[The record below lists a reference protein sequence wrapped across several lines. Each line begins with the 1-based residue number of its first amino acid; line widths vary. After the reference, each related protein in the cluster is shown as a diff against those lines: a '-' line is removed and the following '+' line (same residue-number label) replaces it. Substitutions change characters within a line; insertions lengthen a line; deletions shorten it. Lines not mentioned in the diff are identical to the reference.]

1 VARGIRK
8 GSERLSSVPVS
19 RKPRCVIVFG
29 QIDTPT
35 DGVEDYCRYLAE
47 GLRAEQFDVL
57 VVRLRWEEIGVEASL
72 AELDQRISDT
82 PVDWFLFQYT
92 ALAWSQRGFPTLAL
106 RVVKHLKKKARCAV
120 TFHDYGPYPGMRWI
134 DRLRRSVQ
142 LSVMHKLLRV
152 ANVSVLTVPREQL
165 PWVPPDITNDVFIP
179 VAANLPAP
187 EKAWLQSRPEINRT
201 PVVAVFSISAAQ
213 HGSQEVQFVAEAVKF
228 ASNQVG
234 LIKVVVIGRNSQ
246 TGGEQLRAALAGTN
260 NEVEIRGI
268 VAAEDIVRTL
278 GASDVL
284 LFPRGPVST
293 NRGSAM
299 AGIACGL
306 PVIAQEG
313 KITSPIIKE
322 AGVVLIPSDR
332 GADFGAALA
341 HVLSDADYRAS
352 LAARSRAAQSKHFSW
367 AANAGKYAAFMNE
380 STTQKRS
387 ESTQPDRR

>member
-1 VARGIRK
+1 
-8 GSERLSSVPVS
+8 
-19 RKPRCVIVFG
+19 
-29 QIDTPT
+29 
-35 DGVEDYCRYLAE
+35 
-47 GLRAEQFDVL
+47 
-57 VVRLRWEEIGVEASL
+57 
-72 AELDQRISDT
+72 
-82 PVDWFLFQYT
+82 
-92 ALAWSQRGFPTLAL
+92 
-106 RVVKHLKKKARCAV
+106 
-120 TFHDYGPYPGMRWI
+120 
-134 DRLRRSVQ
+134 
-142 LSVMHKLLRV
+142 
-152 ANVSVLTVPREQL
+152 
-165 PWVPPDITNDVFIP
+165 
-179 VAANLPAP
+179 LPAP

-234 LIKVVVIGRNSQ
+234 QIKVVVI
-246 TGGEQLRAALAGTN
+246 
-260 NEVEIRGI
+260 EIRGI

-322 AGVVLIPSDR
+322 AGVVLISSDR

-367 AANAGKYAAFMNE
+367 AANARKYAAFMNE
-380 STTQKRS
+380 S
-387 ESTQPDRR
+387 ST

>member
-1 VARGIRK
+1 VSGA
-8 GSERLSSVPVS
+8 SVS
-19 RKPRCVIVFG
+19 RKPRCLIVLG

-47 GLRAEQFDVL
+47 ALRAEQFDVL
-57 VVRLRWEEIGVEASL
+57 VVRLRWEEIGIEASL
-72 AELDQRISDT
+72 AELEQKIAAA
-82 PVDWFLFQYT
+82 PADWFLFQYT

-106 RVVKHLKKKARCAV
+106 RVVKSLKKKAPCAV
-120 TFHDYGPYPGMRWI
+120 TFHDYGPYPGIRWI

-142 LSVMHKLLRV
+142 LSVMRRLLRL
-152 ANVSVLTVPREQL
+152 ANFAVLTVPREQL
-165 PWVPPDITNDVFIP
+165 SWLPSNTTNDIFIP

-201 PVVAVFSISAAQ
+201 PTVAVFSISAAP
-213 HGSQEVQFVAEAVKF
+213 HGSQEVQLVAEAVKF
-228 ASNQVG
+228 ASNQIG
-234 LIKVVVIGRNSQ
+234 KIKIVVIGRNSD
-246 TGGEQLRAALAGTN
+246 TGGELLRARLAGTN
-260 NEVEIRGI
+260 HPVDTLGI
-268 VAAEDIVRTL
+268 VSAEDIVRAL

-322 AGVVLIPSDR
+322 AGVVLIPS
-332 GADFGAALA
+332 AQSSDFGAALA
-341 HVLSDADYRAS
+341 HVLSDAEYRAS
-352 LAARSRAAQSKHFSW
+352 LAARSRAAQAKYFSW
-367 AANAGKYAAFMNE
+367 AAIARKYAAFMSE
-380 STTQKRS
+380 STTP
-387 ESTQPDRR
+387 E

>member
-1 VARGIRK
+1 
-8 GSERLSSVPVS
+8 LSGAPAP
-19 RKPRCVIVFG
+19 RKPRCVIILG

-47 GLRAEQFDVL
+47 GLRAEQFEVL

-72 AELDQRISDT
+72 AELHQKVADA

-92 ALAWSQRGFPTLAL
+92 ALAWSQRGFPTRAL
-106 RVVKHLKKKARCAV
+106 RVVKSLKKKARCAV

-142 LSVMHKLLRV
+142 LSVMRKLLRL
-152 ANVSVLTVPREQL
+152 ANVAVLTVPREQL
-165 PWVPPDITNDVFIP
+165 SWVPPDTTNDTFIP

-201 PVVAVFSISAAQ
+201 PTVAVFSISAAQ
-213 HGSQEVQFVAEAVKF
+213 HGFQEVQLVAEAVKF

-234 LIKVVVIGRNSQ
+234 QIKVVVIGRNSE
-246 TGGEQLRAALAGTN
+246 TGGAQLRAELAGTN
-260 NEVEIRGI
+260 NEVEIVGI
-268 VAAEDIVRTL
+268 AAAEDIVRTL

-284 LFPRGPVST
+284 LFARGPVST

-313 KITSPIIKE
+313 KITSPVIKE
-322 AGVVLIPSDR
+322 AGVVLLPSDR

-341 HVLSDADYRAS
+341 RVFSDANYRAS
-352 LAARSRAAQSKHFSW
+352 LAARSRAAQAKYFSW
-367 AANAGKYAAFMNE
+367 AAVAGKYASLMREGNTSNE
-380 STTQKRS
+380 ANLL
-387 ESTQPDRR
+387 QPDRR